1 MVSLKIIHLLSM
13 ESIINCRMNI
23 KKTGQISLKHLWELI
38 ERFINWA
45 EFAIRIIQ
53 QFYVELM

>member
-1 MVSLKIIHLLSM
+1 M